1 MWHKCSTL
9 LGWLLELAQSP
20 FIWKEILSGLRQN
33 FLFPICLPFKLPQQL
48 VSVIDLC
55 HYFKQ
60 WQLNMVT
67 PCLASCGRNL
77 CLPGPALS
85 LTPFTLSWSQISP
98 EFCPS
103 LFLSPFPGASEF
115 TSSPL
120 GCWEAARKLSL
131 PHLLKHWR
139 VSFAWSRLRFPLS
152 WNISGPFTPPWL
164 PLPGCPFLCSA

>member
-9 LGWLLELAQSP
+9 LDWLLELAQLP

-48 VSVIDLC
+48 VSVIDLR

-60 WQLNMVT
+60 WQWNMVT

-77 CLPGPALS
+77 CLLGPVLS
-85 LTPFTLSWSQISP
+85 LTPFTLSWSQIPP

-120 GCWEAARKLSL
+120 GCWEAARKFFL
-131 PHLLKHWR
+131 PHLLK
-139 VSFAWSRLRFPLS
+139 
-152 WNISGPFTPPWL
+152 PW
-164 PLPGCPFLCSA
+164 PSVFCFRQTTFSPFLEHFWPFHTSMTPSSWLSFLCLA